1 MCRKRFLGILLI
13 AFSVL
18 LGACGKSD
26 ADKSSVN
33 PGANSNS
40 VAVSENSGETNK
52 ESGGQLTVVA
62 GADKSAVKIRST
74 RFR

>member
-1 MCRKRFLGILLI
+1 MCRRQFLGILLV

-26 ADKSSVN
+26 AVKSSVN

-40 VAVSENSGETNK
+40 LAVNENSGEPDK